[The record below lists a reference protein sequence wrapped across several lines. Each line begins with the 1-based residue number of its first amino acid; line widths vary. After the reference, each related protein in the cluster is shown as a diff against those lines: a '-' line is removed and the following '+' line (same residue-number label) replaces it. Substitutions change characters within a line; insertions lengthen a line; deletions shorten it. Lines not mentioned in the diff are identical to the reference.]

1 MTAAK
6 HVAATLRMALMYS
19 AIALFMIYTY
29 HMFKF
34 LHGNQSNLECSKN
47 LHTDPAGIQPIWSP
61 LSIVTNPLALSYLK
75 CGLQEWYGYRP
86 NHRIVRRLRSGASM
100 RNGALVIAN
109 QLVVTR
115 GSERNFG
122 LFCAG
127 LHRGLKILWTIT
139 PESHTRSL

>member
-1 MTAAK
+1 MTVK
-6 HVAATLRMALMYS
+6 HVAATLRMMLMYF

-29 HMFKF
+29 MMFKF
-34 LHGNQSNLECSKN
+34 LHGNQANLECSKN

-61 LSIVTNPLALSYLK
+61 LSIVTNPLALFYLK

-86 NHRIVRRLRSGASM
+86 NHRIVRRLRSGANM
-100 RNGALVIAN
+100 RNGALVIAS

-122 LFCAG
+122 F
-127 LHRGLKILWTIT
+127 
-139 PESHTRSL
+139 